1 MNKKIIGLIACVILT
16 TTGAFPALAT
26 PEVEEKEILEKTT
39 ELIENTSTLLDY
51 NYSYV
56 SMGPARLYSKFTF
69 HNGSQNEIQK
79 IQKLLRFSIL
89 RPLNPFVWVTNL
101 TFTLQYSTNIFR
113 IRSRL
118 WYATNITE
126 YENGSMV
133 NSTFMYNRQHTV
145 KVYNFTGYFL
155 FVRPRFFRFFC
166 IGQKFFRPARFTIAG
181 FPEKVEILPMPL

>member
-26 PEVEEKEILEKTT
+26 PDAEEKEILEKTT
-39 ELIENTSTLLDY
+39 ELIEKASPYLDF
-51 NYSYV
+51 NYSYA
-56 SMGPARLYSKFTF
+56 SMGPARIYSKFTF

-79 IQKLLRFSIL
+79 IQKLLKFSIL

-101 TFTLQYSTNIFR
+101 TFTLQYSTSIFK
-113 IRSRL
+113 IRSRF

-126 YENGSMV
+126 YENGSIV
-133 NSTFMYNRQHTV
+133 NTTFMHNAPHKV

-155 FVRPRFFRFFC
+155 FIRSRFFRLFC
-166 IGQKFFRPARFTIAG
+166 IGQKFFRPARFAIAG
-181 FPEKVEILPMPL
+181 FSDKVEILPMPL